1 MNRVLPCRNITHFA
15 FTHLLLGEEN
25 EKEFLESVLDSS
37 KVISTPSF
45 ETVENSTTKLYKRIW
60 KEKLNF
66 SKNTGLLDDNHEN
79 CLILNRPLPILD
91 EEQLTGLEK
100 MKNPHP
106 SPNTPR
112 HPNYSNESG
121 IMIGKEF
128 HEIALP
134 TRTQ

>member
-1 MNRVLPCRNITHFA
+1 MHERACQKKNAGRAKDDEDYIPSKIIGQRFSPLGQARFRVRQQKQLR
-15 FTHLLLGEEN
+15 
-25 EKEFLESVLDSS
+25 
-37 KVISTPSF
+37 
-45 ETVENSTTKLYKRIW
+45 
-60 KEKLNF
+60 
-66 SKNTGLLDDNHEN
+66 EN
-79 CLILNRPLPILD
+79 CRILNRSLLILD

-121 IMIGKEF
+121 IIIGKEF

-134 TRTQ
+134 TQK